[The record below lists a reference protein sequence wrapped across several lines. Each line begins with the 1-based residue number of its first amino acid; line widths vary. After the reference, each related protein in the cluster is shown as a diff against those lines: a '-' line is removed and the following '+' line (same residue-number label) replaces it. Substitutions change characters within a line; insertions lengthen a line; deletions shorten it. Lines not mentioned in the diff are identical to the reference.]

1 MTINF
6 FFECFFFIS
15 APSHSPSPFPLL
27 PIVRFCKLASS
38 SKRIPFNVAFLPPA
52 QIVFTL
58 RLQPVN
64 VWFGSLTRKI
74 FSWLEKNKRRDWIG
88 TNRSKLMLPLR
99 ERFFSAAPKVGL
111 KAFLLRMPMS
121 INYSICRQQQKAS
134 LHSYGS
140 CCATEPEQSLLQTTN
155 VTLNSLKKKD
165 RISSIWITSGSEE
178 NFSPDNNAHN
188 DLIYSLSFS
197 FHPFFPA
204 LLRAPS
210 ETREVEKFF
219 FLFFFFL
226 PI

>member
-1 MTINF
+1 MIYFLLVTQKEKWRKMTINF

-121 INYSICRQQQKAS
+121 INYSICRHNKRHRCILTDLVVQRSPSKV
-134 LHSYGS
+134 S
-140 CCATEPEQSLLQTTN
+140 CRRRMS
-155 VTLNSLKKKD
+155 
-165 RISSIWITSGSEE
+165 R
-178 NFSPDNNAHN
+178 
-188 DLIYSLSFS
+188 
-197 FHPFFPA
+197 
-204 LLRAPS
+204 
-210 ETREVEKFF
+210 
-219 FLFFFFL
+219 
-226 PI
+226 